1 MGSTLPADPGA
12 ACLRAGDVS
21 TVMEENVVVNV
32 SPDVFIA
39 SAPRE
44 GMMSGDRFMRGWI
57 AACVVVLTIGSGI
70 GAEMETGATTAVWT
84 RAVEPELFVEAYL
97 QQGRFGQAHALVAD
111 LRRALRSEPAPA
123 SGPASGAV
131 AVRTERSEP
140 SRILG
145 ATVTR
150 ARVRVLLAEHDWA
163 GGRAMAEHTRDAG
176 PACDA
181 DPVVCTFIHGYAAA
195 RLASPEAKA
204 DLIAEAGDCARQLQ
218 GAASDPV
225 SVAELYRVFV
235 RAAMA
240 AAQEETPELNLL
252 ITHAVSLEKRLRESG
267 QIDVPLQPATEIAG
281 DLWLQVNRYETAR
294 QSYRATLDDWPHR
307 PASLLGIARASV
319 ELHDDAAAR
328 EAYRALL
335 DLWQNADPTR
345 PELLEAKRALG
356 K

>member
-1 MGSTLPADPGA
+1 MA
-12 ACLRAGDVS
+12 
-21 TVMEENVVVNV
+21 
-32 SPDVFIA
+32 
-39 SAPRE
+39 
-44 GMMSGDRFMRGWI
+44 GDRFMRGWV
-57 AACVVVLTIGSGI
+57 AACAVVLTIGSGI
-70 GAEMETGATTAVWT
+70 GAEMEAGAMTAVGT

-123 SGPASGAV
+123 SGPTSRAA
-131 AVRTERSEP
+131 AVRIERSEP
-140 SRILG
+140 YRPLG
-145 ATVTR
+145 ATVMR

-163 GGRAMAEHTRDAG
+163 GGRAMAEYMHDAAAAAG
-176 PACDA
+176 CDA

-204 DLIAEAGDCARQLQ
+204 GLIAEAGDCARQLQ
-218 GAASDPV
+218 GAVSNPV

-240 AAQEETPELNLL
+240 AAQEETPELDLL

-267 QIDVPLQPATEIAG
+267 QMDVPLQPATEIAG
-281 DLWLQVNRYETAR
+281 DLWLQVNRYDTAR
-294 QSYRATLDDWPHR
+294 QAYRATLEDWPHR

-319 ELHDDAAAR
+319 ELHDDAAAK

-335 DLWQNADPTR
+335 DLWPNADPTR

-356 K
+356 E